1 MRRRR
6 SPFGRLV
13 FLVLLLVAT
22 AWSLFP
28 FAWAI
33 RNSIMRLQDTYKPW
47 FIPFVQFR
55 PTLAAWRDELF
66 GQSELLFSARHS
78 LVVALA
84 STLIALILGT
94 LAGYALARFR
104 YRFPDNLNLSV
115 WFLSQ
120 RVLPPAVV
128 IVPFLLMMR
137 SGCSPLEVFGLAI
150 PQPLQLVCL
159 ATGSDRTLLNNLAS
173 VVIAHATFN
182 MPFVVLIM
190 RSIFRELPFE
200 LEEAALVD
208 GASRLQTFWLVALP
222 LAAAGLVA
230 AGLISFAFS
239 WNEFLFALILTGP
252 DTQTLPL
259 LIGSGTG
266 VQGIQFN
273 VISVRTLVAILP
285 PVIAALLAQ
294 RYVVR
299 GLTFGAVKG

>member
-1 MRRRR
+1 
-6 SPFGRLV
+6 
-13 FLVLLLVAT
+13 
-22 AWSLFP
+22 
-28 FAWAI
+28 
-33 RNSIMRLQDTYKPW
+33 
-47 FIPFVQFR
+47 
-55 PTLAAWRDELF
+55 
-66 GQSELLFSARHS
+66 
-78 LVVALA
+78 
-84 STLIALILGT
+84 
-94 LAGYALARFR
+94 
-104 YRFPDNLNLSV
+104 V

-128 IVPFLLMMR
+128 IVPFLLIMR
-137 SGCSPLEVFGLAI
+137 SACHPIDVFGVGV
-150 PQPLQLVCL
+150 PQPLQLVC
-159 ATGSDRTLLNNLAS
+159 AASGSRTLLNNLAS

-182 MPFVVLIM
+182 LPFVVLIM
-190 RSIFRELPFE
+190 RSIFRELPVE

-208 GASRLQTFWLVALP
+208 GANRLQTFARVALP

-252 DTQTLPL
+252 NTQTLPL

>member
-6 SPFGRLV
+6 TPLGTAI
-13 FLVLLLVAT
+13 FLVLLLLAT
-22 AWSLFP
+22 IWSTFP
-28 FAWAI
+28 FVWAL

-47 FIPFVQFR
+47 FIPWAQFQ
-55 PTLAAWRDELF
+55 PTLQSWREELTGRSGLVQAA
-66 GQSELLFSARHS
+66 SHS
-78 LVVALA
+78 LIVAVV
-84 STLIALILGT
+84 STLLALVLGT

-104 YRFPDNLNLSV
+104 YRVPDNLNLSI

-120 RVLPPAVV
+120 RILPPAVV

-137 SGCSPLEVFGLAI
+137 SACQPIDLFGLPL
-150 PQPLQLVCL
+150 PQPLQLACL
-159 ATGSDRTLLNNLAS
+159 ATDSRTLLNNLTS
-173 VVIAHATFN
+173 LVIAHATFN

-208 GASRLQTFWLVALP
+208 GANRMQTFWMVAMP

-239 WNEFLFALILTGP
+239 WNEFIFALILTGP

>member
-1 MRRRR
+1 VIRRR
-6 SPFGRLV
+6 SPLQIVIFVL
-13 FLVLLLVAT
+13 LLLVAT
-22 AWSLFP
+22 VWSIFP
-28 FAWAI
+28 FLWAL

-47 FIPFVQFR
+47 FIPFVQFK
-55 PTLAAWRDELF
+55 PTLATWRSELT
-66 GQSELLFSARHS
+66 GQSGLVSAASHS
-78 LVVALA
+78 LIVALV
-84 STLIALILGT
+84 STALALVLGT

-104 YRFPDNLNLSV
+104 YRYPDNLNLSI

-120 RVLPPAVV
+120 RFLPPAVV

-137 SGCSPLEVFGLAI
+137 AGCSPVDLWGLHL
-150 PQPLQLVCL
+150 PQPLQLACM
-159 ATGSDRTLLNNLAS
+159 ATGSRTLLNNLTS
-173 VVIAHATFN
+173 VVIAHTTFN

-208 GASRLQTFWLVALP
+208 GANRMQTFWLVAMP

-230 AGLISFAFS
+230 AGLICFAFS

-252 DTQTLPL
+252 TTQTLPL

-285 PVIAALLAQ
+285 PVVAALLAQ

>member
-1 MRRRR
+1 VRRRR
-6 SPFGRLV
+6 SPLQVASFVVL
-13 FLVLLLVAT
+13 LVLAT
-22 AWSLFP
+22 IWSAFP
-28 FAWAI
+28 FVWAL

-47 FIPFVQFR
+47 FIPWLQFK
-55 PTLAAWRDELF
+55 PTLDTWRAELS
-66 GQSELLFSARHS
+66 GQSGLVSAASHS
-78 LVVALA
+78 LIVALV
-84 STLIALILGT
+84 STGLALVLGT

-104 YRFPDNLNLSV
+104 YRYPDNLNLSI

-120 RVLPPAVV
+120 RFLPPAVV

-137 SGCSPLEVFGLAI
+137 SACQPLGLDGLHV
-150 PQPLQLVCL
+150 PQPLQLLCM
-159 ATGSDRTLLNNLAS
+159 ATGSRTLLNNLTS
-173 VVIAHATFN
+173 VVIAHTTFN

-190 RSIFRELPFE
+190 RSIFRELPIE

-208 GASRLQTFWLVALP
+208 GANRMQTFWLVAMP

-252 DTQTLPL
+252 TTQTLPL

-273 VISVRTLVAILP
+273 LISVRTLVAILP
-285 PVIAALLAQ
+285 PVVAALLAQ